1 MSNLYCKEIRKKS
14 IKRVKKNSP
23 HRIRMNDKDDS
34 AWVFDSLIGFLQGPI
49 WSTPLITFIE
59 EKSLSK
65 LKYLCNELF
74 YIIYINIYF
83 FLKTFL
89 KILLKM
95 TLFLLIL
102 NLWKI
107 TRKDVTILFKHRTK
121 NESFNFSKAL
131 SYTLNRFFFVLF
143 FHSIRSGCR
152 GKWWVSKD
160 ISGVQK
166 SGGFI
171 AWLFYG
177 RHGNHSGTIRVRL
190 YRK

>member
-14 IKRVKKNSP
+14 IKRAKKNSL

-65 LKYLCNELF
+65 LKYLCNKSF
-74 YIIYINIYF
+74 YIVYINIYF
-83 FLKTFL
+83 FLKIFL
-89 KILLKM
+89 KIFLKM

-107 TRKDVTILFKHRTK
+107 TRKDVKYRMK
-121 NESFNFSKAL
+121 NEFFNFSKAFL
-131 SYTLNRFFFVLF
+131 YFYRFFFVLF
-143 FHSIRSGCR
+143 SFVITNRAIVWMDSRR
-152 GKWWVSKD
+152 D
-160 ISGVQK
+160 
-166 SGGFI
+166 
-171 AWLFYG
+171 
-177 RHGNHSGTIRVRL
+177 
-190 YRK
+190 

>member
-14 IKRVKKNSP
+14 IKRAKKNSL

-65 LKYLCNELF
+65 LKYLCNKSF
-74 YIIYINIYF
+74 YIVYINIYF
-83 FLKTFL
+83 FLKIFL
-89 KILLKM
+89 KIFLKM

-107 TRKDVTILFKHRTK
+107 TRKDVKYRMK
-121 NESFNFSKAL
+121 NEFFNFSKASL
-131 SYTLNRFFFVLF
+131 YFYRFFFVLF
-143 FHSIRSGCR
+143 FHSIRSRYR

>member
-14 IKRVKKNSP
+14 IKRAKKNFL

-65 LKYLCNELF
+65 LKYLCNKSF
-74 YIIYINIYF
+74 YIVYINIYF
-83 FLKTFL
+83 FLKIFL
-89 KILLKM
+89 KIFLKM

-107 TRKDVTILFKHRTK
+107 TRKDVKYRMK
-121 NESFNFSKAL
+121 NEFFNFSKAL
-131 SYTLNRFFFVLF
+131 SYTFIDFFCFVF
-143 FHSIRSGCR
+143 SQYSKQMSGKMMSIKRYIRST
-152 GKWWVSKD
+152 KIWWIYCLVVLWKTWESLRNN
-160 ISGVQK
+160 SSTLVP
-166 SGGFI
+166 
-171 AWLFYG
+171 
-177 RHGNHSGTIRVRL
+177 
-190 YRK
+190 